1 MLDLVIR
8 GGTVVDGTGAPG
20 KQADI
25 AIRNGYI
32 VAIGGVDEPAKQTID
47 ASGRVVAPGFV
58 DVHTHYDAQV
68 FWDGSLS
75 PSCYHGVT
83 TVIAGNCGFSIAPL
97 NGNPEDS
104 AYLMRMLARV
114 EGMPLE
120 SLQQGV
126 PWNWRS
132 FREYLDQLEGTL
144 AINAGFMVGHS
155 AVRRSVMGARAVGET
170 ASADDIAAMQQLLRD
185 SIGAGGLGFSSTI
198 SPTHNDG
205 EGKPVPSRHATDE
218 ELFALASVVA
228 EFPGTSLE
236 LLPGIGAFS
245 EAERERLVRFSLAG
259 KRAVNWNLLAP
270 NSRMPDTHVAQ
281 LAASDYAAERGAR
294 VIALTLPQPMKLR
307 LNFISGFVLDSLP
320 GWAEVI
326 GKPLPERMAAL
337 ADPAVREALE
347 AGSKSAAAGVF
358 AQMTY
363 WHTWTIDEV
372 FTEANRAWQG
382 RTVGE
387 LADATGKTPIDAMID
402 LALSEELRTSFTPPV
417 MGTDEESWRMRGE
430 TWSDPRTVIGASD
443 AGAHLDMIDTFGF
456 STQVLEH
463 GVRERGLLSLEQAI
477 HQLTQVPAGMI
488 GLRDRGVLKPGLRAD
503 IVVFDPASIA
513 SGPTHTRFD
522 LPGGAGRLYADAIG
536 VHHVVVNGRE
546 IVRDGV
552 LTGERPGTVLR
563 SGRDTVT
570 VAL

>member
-1 MLDLVIR
+1 MLDMIIR
-8 GGTVVDGTGAPG
+8 GGTVIDGTGAPG
-20 KQADI
+20 QIADV
-25 AIRNGYI
+25 AVRDGHI
-32 VAIGGVDEPAKQTID
+32 VAIGHADEPARQTID
-47 ASGRVVAPGFV
+47 ATGCVVAPGFV

-83 TVIAGNCGFSIAPL
+83 TVIGGNCGFSIAPL
-97 NGNPEDS
+97 NGNPQDS
-104 AYLMRMLARV
+104 AYLMRMLSRV

-155 AVRRSVMGARAVGET
+155 AIRRSVMGERAVGET
-170 ASADDIAAMQQLLRD
+170 AAPQDITAMQQLLRE
-185 SIGAGGLGFSSTI
+185 SIAGGGMGFSSTV

-205 EGKPVPSRHATDE
+205 EGQPVPSRHATDD
-218 ELFALASVVA
+218 ELYALASVVA

-236 LLPGIGAFS
+236 LLPGIGSFS
-245 EAERERLVRFSLAG
+245 EAERERMVRFSLAG
-259 KRAVNWNLLAP
+259 QRAVNWNLLAP
-270 NSRMPDTHVAQ
+270 NSHMPLAHVNQ

-294 VIALTLPQPMKLR
+294 IIALTLPQPMKLR
-307 LNFISGFVLDSLP
+307 LNLVSGFVFDALP

-326 GKPLPERMAAL
+326 AKPLPARMTAL

-363 WHTWTIDEV
+363 WQTWTIEEV
-372 FTEANRAWQG
+372 FTEANRSWRG
-382 RTVGE
+382 CTVGE
-387 LADATGKTPIDAMID
+387 LAAATGKPPLDAMLD
-402 LALSEELRTSFTPPV
+402 LAISEDLRTCFTPPV
-417 MGTDEESWRMRGE
+417 MGTDDESWRMRGE
-430 TWSDPRTVIGASD
+430 AWADPRTVIGASD
-443 AGAHLDMIDTFGF
+443 AGAHLDMIDTFAF

-463 GVRERGLLSLEQAI
+463 GVRERHLIGLEQAI
-477 HQLTQVPAGMI
+477 HQLTEVPAKMV
-488 GLRDRGVLKPGLRAD
+488 GLRDRGVLKAGLKAD
-503 IVVFDPASIA
+503 IVVFDAATIA

-536 VHHVVVNGRE
+536 VHHVVVNGME
-546 IVRDGV
+546 IVRGGE

>member
-1 MLDLVIR
+1 MLDLIIR

-20 KQADI
+20 QQADV
-25 AIRNGYI
+25 AVRNGYI
-32 VAIGGVDEPAKQTID
+32 VAIGAIDEPARQTID
-47 ASGRVVAPGFV
+47 ASGCVVAPGFV

-68 FWDGSLS
+68 FWDSSLS

-132 FREYLDQLEGTL
+132 FREYLEQLEGKL

-155 AVRRSVMGARAVGET
+155 AVRRSVMGARAVGEAAT
-170 ASADDIAAMQQLLRD
+170 AEDIAAMQQLLRE
-185 SIGAGGLGFSSTI
+185 SIASGGLGFSSTV

-205 EGKPVPSRHATDE
+205 EGQPVPSRHATDE
-218 ELFALASVVA
+218 ELYALASVVS

-236 LLPGIGAFS
+236 LLPGIGSFS
-245 EAERERLVRFSLAG
+245 EAERERMVRYSLAG

-270 NSRMPDTHVAQ
+270 NSRMPDAHAAQ
-281 LAASDYAAERGAR
+281 LAASDFAAERGAR

-307 LNFISGFVLDSLP
+307 LNLVTGFVFDALP

-326 GKPLPERMAAL
+326 GKPIPERMAAF
-337 ADPAVREALE
+337 ADPAIREALE
-347 AGSKSAAAGVF
+347 AGSKSAAAGIF
-358 AQMTY
+358 AQMTH
-363 WHTWTIDEV
+363 WQTWTIEEV
-372 FTEANRAWQG
+372 FTEANRSWQG

-387 LADATGKTPIDAMID
+387 LAEETGKTPLDAMLD
-402 LALSEELRTSFTPPV
+402 LAISEDLRTSFTPPV
-417 MGTDEESWRMRGE
+417 MGMDDESWRMRGE
-430 TWSDPRTVIGASD
+430 VWADPRTVIGASD
-443 AGAHLDMIDTFGF
+443 AGAHLDMIDTFAF

-463 GVRERGLLSLEQAI
+463 GVRERKLIGLEQAI
-477 HQLTQVPAGMI
+477 HQLTQVPAQMI
-488 GLRDRGVLKPGLRAD
+488 GLRDRGVLTPGLRAD
-503 IVVFDPASIA
+503 IVVFDPATVA
-513 SGPTHTRFD
+513 SGTTHTRFD

-536 VHHVVVNGRE
+536 VHHVVVNGTE
-546 IVRDGV
+546 IVRRGE

-570 VAL
+570 VPL